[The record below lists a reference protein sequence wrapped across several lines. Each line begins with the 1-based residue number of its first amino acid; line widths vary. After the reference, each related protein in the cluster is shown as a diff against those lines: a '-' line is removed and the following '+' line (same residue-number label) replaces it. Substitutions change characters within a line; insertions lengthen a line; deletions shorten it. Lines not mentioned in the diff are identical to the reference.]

1 MSSSFFISCPFHDGD
16 RTPSLSILTQDRGN
30 LKAGFA
36 HCFACGWSGNFTQ
49 VEKALGHPLDLPQDL
64 RSKIVDRQT
73 STNRTRLRVRS
84 GTEED
89 IGVKKSSVPFK
100 FSPYLK
106 ERGIGEVIQRF
117 NHVYQKDD
125 RVVMPFFNLYGTM
138 EGYVE
143 RRTGEKWYRVEGSVT
158 SPMGIEE
165 ISTLDFVYVTEGQI
179 DKMSMEEMG
188 FKAVALGTVSNY
200 RLISK
205 LKNFNVCLAYDNDEA
220 GNKARILTKEFIKG
234 KKWLFTLTFPDGI
247 KDPNEL
253 LLNYGKDRARDWV
266 KANTEVL
273 K

>member
-16 RTPSLSILTQDRGN
+16 KTPSLSILTKDRGN

-36 HCFACGWSGNFTQ
+36 HCFACGWSGNFIQ
-49 VEKALGHPLDLPQDL
+49 VEKRLEYKLDIDPSL
-64 RSKIVDRQT
+64 RLKMERRNEV
-73 STNRTRLRVRS
+73 STNTRLKIKS
-84 GTEED
+84 DIEE
-89 IGVKKSSVPFK
+89 ISPIKKSAVPFK
-100 FSPYLK
+100 FSRYLK
-106 ERGIGEVIQRF
+106 ERGIGEVVQRF
-117 NHVYQKDD
+117 NCVYQKDD
-125 RVVMPFFNLYGTM
+125 KVIMPFFNLYGTM

-158 SPMGIEE
+158 SPIGIEE

-200 RLISK
+200 KLISK

-220 GNKARILTKEFIKG
+220 GNKARILTKEFIG
-234 KKWLFTLTFPDGI
+234 SKKSLFSLALPEGI
-247 KDPNEL
+247 KDTNEL
-253 LLNYGKDRARDWV
+253 LVSFGKERARNWV
-266 KANTEVL
+266 KANTGVL